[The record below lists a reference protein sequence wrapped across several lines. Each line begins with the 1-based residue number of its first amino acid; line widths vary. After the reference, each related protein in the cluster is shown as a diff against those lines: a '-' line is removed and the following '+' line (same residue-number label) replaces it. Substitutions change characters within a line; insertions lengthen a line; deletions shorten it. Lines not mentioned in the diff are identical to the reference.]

1 MTQTFTRTP
10 ALPGPAIV
18 PDKTQAYEYSWEVRN
33 QLHPI
38 AGRADVE
45 ATLKLAGLR
54 SGRMVAVFTDR
65 AAAFAA
71 DARFR
76 EVGVWTFTD
85 TDIPEA
91 SMTFILASDGGL
103 KQAGIRTWE
112 LAFGFQ
118 EVVA

>member
-10 ALPGPAIV
+10 ALTAPIV
-18 PDKTQAYEYSWEVRN
+18 PAKTQAYEYDWDVRN
-33 QLHPI
+33 NLHAI
-38 AGRADVE
+38 VGRADVE

-71 DARFR
+71 DAAFR
-76 EVGVWTFTD
+76 AVGVWTFTD
-85 TDIPEA
+85 TDVPEA
-91 SMTFILASDGGL
+91 SMVFVLRDSGAL
-103 KQAGIRTWE
+103 RQAGVRTWE
-112 LAFGFQ
+112 LSFGYQ